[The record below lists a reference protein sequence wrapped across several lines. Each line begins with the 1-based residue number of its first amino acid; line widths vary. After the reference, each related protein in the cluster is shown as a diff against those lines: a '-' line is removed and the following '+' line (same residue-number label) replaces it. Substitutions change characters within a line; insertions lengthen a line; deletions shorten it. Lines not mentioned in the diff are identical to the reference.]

1 MLCGLALWDV
11 TPGPVGHVSASF
23 GSILQWDKGNKNVCC
38 LRADVYFG
46 SAQIHSF
53 VEVPQN
59 LLFLIVFALL
69 LEIHLVSDSSPT

>member
-11 TPGPVGHVSASF
+11 TPGPVGHVFASF
-23 GSILQWDKGNKNVCC
+23 GSILQWGKGNKNVCC

-53 VEVPQN
+53 VEAPFVESA
-59 LLFLIVFALL
+59 LF
-69 LEIHLVSDSSPT
+69 DSVCSSFGNPFSV